1 VFYMFFLTSYYEFWN
16 TNYEFWN
23 TILRF
28 YYEFWNTILN
38 YLRVPYCISRNKY
51 LYLCKT
57 LIIRLMKTEKQKR
70 NNGVVISNK
79 NLIQSYIMTT
89 AKYDFSVY
97 EKRILYLLV
106 EMAQCEVEGRK
117 FPRLLLYLMFV

>member
-1 VFYMFFLTSYYEFWN
+1 MFFLTSYYEFWN

-89 AKYDFSVY
+89 A
-97 EKRILYLLV
+97 
-106 EMAQCEVEGRK
+106 
-117 FPRLLLYLMFV
+117 